1 MGAGAALGT
10 AGAGAGVPSVGLAFG
25 AKGDRVTR
33 NFGAPSPGLTGA
45 PSLGVSLR
53 AGLGGVDGASDIE

>member
-1 MGAGAALGT
+1 V
-10 AGAGAGVPSVGLAFG
+10 VPSVGLAFG
-25 AKGDRVTR
+25 AKGDLVTR

-53 AGLGGVDGASDIE
+53 AGFGGVDGASDIEKIIQIKYWIKAR